1 MMPATPDAFLITRI
15 TRVTT
20 FLLAL
25 AVLAVVPAVFLAW
38 RAVFGARLTTIVTT
52 EESAVTLSFAWQMD
66 STTETTK
73 AVTYNVNEE

>member
-1 MMPATPDAFLITRI
+1 MMLATPDAFLVTRI

-25 AVLAVVPAVFLAW
+25 AMLAVVAAVFLAW
-38 RAVFGARLTTIVTT
+38 RAVFGAWLTAVVTT
-52 EESAVTLSFAWQMD
+52 EESAVTLSFAWHMD

-73 AVTYNVNEE
+73 AVT